1 MFRLNSRRSAQRRRP
16 AVARR
21 GLTTRSSSTLGY
33 EPLEAR
39 RVLDSTVVFNEV
51 MYNPVQDDASHE
63 WIELHNQM
71 SVDMDVSGWVLADGV
86 DYTFPADTIVPGGGY
101 LVVAAAP
108 DVLQN
113 ATGLT
118 DVFGPFQRRI
128 SNAGERIELRNHT
141 GRRMDALDF
150 EDSGDWPVAADGS
163 GVTLAKIRPQAATE
177 PAANWSFSTQIG
189 GTPGAANG
197 DFPDEPDDGLM
208 ISEVTAGNV
217 GSFWVELHN
226 PSDQPIEL
234 SGRILASSELT
245 DRDYQL
251 PNHTLSPGE
260 YHVVTAAQLG
270 FQPQANDRLWL
281 LSVDRSQV
289 LDAVRVGDRLQGRSA
304 QQQLRWQFPSAATP
318 GSDNV
323 FSFQDQI
330 VINEV
335 MYQAR
340 PQYEQAPDIPFA
352 ESEEEWI
359 ELYNRSQQTVDL
371 SGWSLS
377 DAVRFEFPQGT
388 LLGPDQYL
396 VVARSADQLAAL
408 HPDIVIVGEF
418 SARLSDSDER
428 IQLLDAQ
435 LNLADEVHYYDGGRW
450 PEYADG
456 GGSSLELRD
465 PHADNARG
473 EAWASSDETARSAWQ
488 HVSYTRTVEPYLYNP
503 PIHFNE
509 FIMGLIQAGEVWID
523 NLSVIES
530 PGTTHRQLIQNGDF
544 DQDTPGT
551 HADKWRLLG
560 THQRSEVIA
569 DPEQS
574 GNQVLRLVAEAHM
587 NYLSNHAETTLA

>member
-1 MFRLNSRRSAQRRRP
+1 
-16 AVARR
+16 
-21 GLTTRSSSTLGY
+21 
-33 EPLEAR
+33 
-39 RVLDSTVVFNEV
+39 
-51 MYNPVQDDASHE
+51 
-63 WIELHNQM
+63 
-71 SVDMDVSGWVLADGV
+71 
-86 DYTFPADTIVPGGGY
+86 
-101 LVVAAAP
+101 
-108 DVLQN
+108 
-113 ATGLT
+113 
-118 DVFGPFQRRI
+118 
-128 SNAGERIELRNHT
+128 
-141 GRRMDALDF
+141 MDALDF

-318 GSDNV
+318 GSGNV

-418 SARLSDSDER
+418 SRVCLTVM
-428 IQLLDAQ
+428 
-435 LNLADEVHYYDGGRW
+435 N
-450 PEYADG
+450 
-456 GGSSLELRD
+456 
-465 PHADNARG
+465 
-473 EAWASSDETARSAWQ
+473 ASSCSMR
-488 HVSYTRTVEPYLYNP
+488 N
-503 PIHFNE
+503 
-509 FIMGLIQAGEVWID
+509 
-523 NLSVIES
+523 
-530 PGTTHRQLIQNGDF
+530 
-544 DQDTPGT
+544 
-551 HADKWRLLG
+551 
-560 THQRSEVIA
+560 
-569 DPEQS
+569 
-574 GNQVLRLVAEAHM
+574 
-587 NYLSNHAETTLA
+587 